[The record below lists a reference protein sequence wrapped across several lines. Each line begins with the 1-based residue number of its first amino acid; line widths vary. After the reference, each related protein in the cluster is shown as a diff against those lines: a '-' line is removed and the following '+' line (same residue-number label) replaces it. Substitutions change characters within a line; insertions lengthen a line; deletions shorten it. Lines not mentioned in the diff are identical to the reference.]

1 MANRKRIHSSGLT
14 NTADKIPGM
23 KKLPLLILLLL
34 PLVAHAGWKSLF
46 DLKPDEEKPWVE
58 IESALPAYP
67 ARKNLIPFEVSAVTR
82 NRHFIDAASVSVGK
96 DDVVRYT
103 VLVEAPGGVSNISYE
118 GIRCGSGERRIYAF
132 GHPDRTWSEA
142 RNTSWQ
148 EINNSGF
155 SYQKALYDDYF
166 CPGGE
171 QVKDSAEALMN
182 LRRAGR

>member
-1 MANRKRIHSSGLT
+1 MACRKPIHSNGLT

-23 KKLPLLILLLL
+23 KKLPLLLLLL
-34 PLVAHAGWKSLF
+34 PLVAHAGWKSLL

-67 ARKNLIPFEVSAVTR
+67 ASKNLIPFEVSSVTR

-103 VLVEAPGGVSNISYE
+103 VVVEAPGGASNISYE

-142 RNTSWQ
+142 RNANWQ

-155 SYQKALYDDYF
+155 SYQKVLYDDYF
-166 CPGGE
+166 CPASV
-171 QVKDSAEALMN
+171 QVKDSTEAVMN
-182 LRRAGR
+182 LRRADR